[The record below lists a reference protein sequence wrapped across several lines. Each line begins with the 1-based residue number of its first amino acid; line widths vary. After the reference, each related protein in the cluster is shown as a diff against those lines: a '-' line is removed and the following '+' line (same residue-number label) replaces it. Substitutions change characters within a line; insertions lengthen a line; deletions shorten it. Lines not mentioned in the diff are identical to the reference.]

1 MRRLVQRCA
10 GATALAIAVV
20 QALTLYAQAV
30 LPDYYYV
37 ATGET
42 LQIHAPVPIDT
53 AQTKNS
59 MPAEVYSA
67 AGNHYSLN
75 LTLPGGIP
83 IKQVQVQVVDREM
96 VIPGGNAFGIKMFT
110 EGVIVVGLSDVSNG
124 ATRSPA
130 KTAGVRVGDI
140 ILTMDGHAVQSNEDV
155 GQIVSSSHGSPVDVE
170 LERGGAR
177 QTVQLCPVK
186 SEDGVYRAGIWVR
199 DSSAGIGTMT
209 YYEPATGVFAGLG
222 HAICDVDTGNIMPLH
237 SGEIVDVSIL
247 GVNKGASGT
256 PGELRGAFL
265 PKTTGQLC
273 VNSQAGIFGVGAMP
287 DWESEA
293 VPLAMRHEVEA
304 GPAVIRCTLA
314 DNRVE
319 EFSVEIEKVSI
330 AQDNPTKNMV
340 LHVTDS
346 RLLEKTGGIVQGMSG
361 SPILQNG
368 KLVGAV
374 THVFVN
380 DPTRGYGIFAE
391 NMSDMSKNVETTRNR
406 L

>member
-1 MRRLVQRCA
+1 MRKLVQRCA
-10 GATALAIAVV
+10 GVLSLAVAAV

-37 ATGET
+37 AAGET
-42 LQIHAPVPIDT
+42 LQIHAPVPIET

-130 KTAGVRVGDI
+130 KAAGLRVGDI
-140 ILTMDGHAVQSNEDV
+140 ILTMDGRSVQSNEDV
-155 GQIVSSSHGSPVDVE
+155 GAIVSASRGDPLSVE
-170 LERGGAR
+170 LERAGVR
-177 QTVQLCPVK
+177 QSVSLCPVR

-209 YYEPATGVFAGLG
+209 FYEPSKGVFAGLG
-222 HAICDVDTGNIMPLH
+222 HAICDIDTGNIMPLH

-247 GVNKGASGT
+247 GVNKGSSGV
-256 PGELRGAFL
+256 PGELKGAFL
-265 PKTTGQLC
+265 PKTTGELC
-273 VNSQAGIFGVGAMP
+273 VNSQCGIFGVGAMP
-287 DWESEA
+287 DMDSQA
-293 VPLAMRHEVEA
+293 VPLAMRHEVQE

-314 DNRVE
+314 DNQVE

-340 LHVTDS
+340 LHVTDQ

-361 SPILQNG
+361 SPILQND

-391 NMSDMSKNVETTRNR
+391 NMSEMSKNVESSRIIF
-406 L
+406 

>member
-1 MRRLVQRCA
+1 MRKLVQRCA
-10 GATALAIAVV
+10 GVMSLAIAAM
-20 QALTLYAQAV
+20 QALTLYTQAV

-37 ATGET
+37 AAGET
-42 LQIHAPVPIDT
+42 LELHAPVPIET
-53 AQTKNS
+53 SQTKNS
-59 MPAEVYSA
+59 MPAEVYAA

-124 ATRSPA
+124 ATRNPA

-140 ILTMDGHAVQSNEDV
+140 ILTMDGHSVQSNEDV
-155 GQIVSSSHGSPVDVE
+155 GKIVSSSNGEPMAVE
-170 LERGGAR
+170 LERAGVR
-177 QTVQLCPVK
+177 QTLELCPAK

-209 YYEPATGVFAGLG
+209 YYEPSSGVFAGLG
-222 HAICDVDTGNIMPLH
+222 HAICDIDTGSIMPLH

-247 GVNKGASGT
+247 GVNKGASGS

-265 PKTTGQLC
+265 PKTTGDLR
-273 VNSQAGIFGVGAMP
+273 VNSQSGIFGVGDMP
-287 DWESEA
+287 DWKTDP
-293 VPLAMRHEVEA
+293 VPLAMRHEVEE
-304 GPAVIRCTLA
+304 GPAIIRCTLA
-314 DNRVE
+314 DNQVE
-319 EFSVEIEKVSI
+319 EFAVQIEKVSI

-340 LHVTDS
+340 LHVTDP

-361 SPILQNG
+361 SPILQND

-391 NMSDMSKNVETTRNR
+391 NMSEMSKNVETTRKQ